1 MTGGGVGRESLSE
14 EMREPRSER
23 GKETSHAKSRAKRAL
38 GRGKGKR
45 KSPEAGMNLELWGN
59 KTEGSVA
66 EI

>member
-14 EMREPRSER
+14 ER
-23 GKETSHAKSRAKRAL
+23 GKETSRAKSRAKRAL

-66 EI
+66 EA